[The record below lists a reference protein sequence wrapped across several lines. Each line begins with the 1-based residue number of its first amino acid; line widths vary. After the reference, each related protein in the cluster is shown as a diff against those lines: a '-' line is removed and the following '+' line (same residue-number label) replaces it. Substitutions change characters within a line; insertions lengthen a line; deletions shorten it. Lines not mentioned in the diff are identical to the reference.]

1 MEDDKK
7 AAHVKVRRS
16 VGMIVS
22 VGCWVFFFASAAT
35 LSTCFSGPVDMCH
48 VSCAMFIVP
57 LSFAAVDATILTARR
72 FL

>member
-48 VSCAMFIVP
+48 VSCVMSCHRPPFRLLP
-57 LSFAAVDATILTARR
+57 WMPPS
-72 FL
+72 